1 MLFSSC
7 RRYFSL
13 SWVGI
18 VKHPWEV
25 GGIAIGLVGIAIGLV
40 GIDYQDQASKK
51 AESRMLERLEK
62 QFGDKAI
69 GKIEEIREKYKITHK
84 ALTRFLEN
92 IGEIDSDFDQETLI
106 TKLEEKAEEFVQLK
120 ARLKSFT
127 STDPEVVKLRK
138 QANAALE
145 AGKFD
150 DVIAILQRAKALD
163 IDVIDKQKVAAREL
177 ETHTPKSCGKLC
189 LTRRRRKTRSHPG
202 KIPGSG
208 KILC

>member
-25 GGIAIGLVGIAIGLV
+25 VGIAIGLVGIAIGLV
-40 GIDYQDQASKK
+40 SFDYQDQASKK

-106 TKLEEKAEEFVQLK
+106 TKLEEKAEEIVQLK
-120 ARLKSFT
+120 ARLK
-127 STDPEVVKLRK
+127 R
-138 QANAALE
+138 
-145 AGKFD
+145 
-150 DVIAILQRAKALD
+150 
-163 IDVIDKQKVAAREL
+163 
-177 ETHTPKSCGKLC
+177 
-189 LTRRRRKTRSHPG
+189 
-202 KIPGSG
+202 
-208 KILC
+208 